1 MSTHKRMA
9 PKGILGF
16 PVTPMDAEGKL
27 DLHALGK
34 NIEFLVEGGLSSI
47 FVACG
52 AGEFHAIS
60 NEEYRAM
67 VEVAVEKTKGKVPL
81 YTGVGGNITHA
92 LEQAKIS
99 EELGAEGY
107 LILPPYLIE
116 PSQDGIYNYLSTII
130 KSTNL
135 NAIVYQRDNCILES
149 QTLQSL
155 CEFPQLVGYK
165 DGVGNMEHN
174 IEFRHLIGDRLEWVN
189 GMPLA
194 EVTMAAY
201 VNLGFTSYSSAIS
214 NYIPHISAKFYD
226 ALLNGDKEVL
236 HDLYEDVI
244 FPIHRIR
251 KQKKGYAV
259 SLIKAGMQIVGL
271 PVTSYVRAPIAP
283 VEEKHYEELKVI
295 IENAL
300 KKYPVYAEI
309 GQ

>member
-1 MSTHKRMA
+1 MTTKKRQA

-16 PVTPMDAEGKL
+16 PVAPMDADGKL
-27 DLHALGK
+27 DLQGLGK
-34 NIEFLVEGGLSSI
+34 NIEFLVESGLSSI

-52 AGEFHAIS
+52 AGELHAIS
-60 NEEYRAM
+60 NEEYRSM

-107 LILPPYLIE
+107 LILPPYLID

-130 KSTNL
+130 ESTDL

-149 QTLQSL
+149 QTLQKL
-155 CEFPQLVGYK
+155 CELPQLVGYK
-165 DGVGNMEHN
+165 DGVGNMELN
-174 IEFRHLIGDRLEWVN
+174 VEFTHLIGDRLEWIN

-214 NYIPHISAKFYD
+214 NYIPHISAKYYE
-226 ALLNGDKEVL
+226 ALLSGNKEVL
-236 HDLYEDVI
+236 NELYENVI

-271 PVTSYVRAPIAP
+271 PITTNVRAPIAP
-283 VEEKHYEELKVI
+283 VEEGHYEELKDI
-295 IENAL
+295 IEKAL
-300 KKYPVYAEI
+300 KKYPAHAETV
-309 GQ
+309 Q